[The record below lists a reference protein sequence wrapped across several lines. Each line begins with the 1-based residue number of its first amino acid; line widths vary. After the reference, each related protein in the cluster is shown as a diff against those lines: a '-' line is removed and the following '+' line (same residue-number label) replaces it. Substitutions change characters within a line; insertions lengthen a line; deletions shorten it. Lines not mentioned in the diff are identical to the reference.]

1 MPLLIYKGSSFKHS
15 ASYSARW
22 PFFHFRSV
30 AQAPNNNF
38 IWWKIPENEYIARN
52 SWNCHG
58 CFRYRSNLIVKPKR
72 NIHFYV
78 INKTEVKTFLNN
90 LRTLKTTITS
100 LRRSSSTPNFEECSS
115 FRYDVRLP
123 TPLTTFSN
131 FVISSYFF
139 LISNKILK
147 DEILKV
153 WKMVIV
159 NIDVRESRFK
169 IMSYLPDQRQWE
181 S

>member
-1 MPLLIYKGSSFKHS
+1 
-15 ASYSARW
+15 
-22 PFFHFRSV
+22 
-30 AQAPNNNF
+30 
-38 IWWKIPENEYIARN
+38 
-52 SWNCHG
+52 
-58 CFRYRSNLIVKPKR
+58 
-72 NIHFYV
+72 
-78 INKTEVKTFLNN
+78 
-90 LRTLKTTITS
+90 
-100 LRRSSSTPNFEECSS
+100 
-115 FRYDVRLP
+115 LP

>member
-1 MPLLIYKGSSFKHS
+1 
-15 ASYSARW
+15 
-22 PFFHFRSV
+22 
-30 AQAPNNNF
+30 
-38 IWWKIPENEYIARN
+38 
-52 SWNCHG
+52 
-58 CFRYRSNLIVKPKR
+58 
-72 NIHFYV
+72 
-78 INKTEVKTFLNN
+78 
-90 LRTLKTTITS
+90 
-100 LRRSSSTPNFEECSS
+100 
-115 FRYDVRLP
+115 LP

-139 LISNKILK
+139 FISNKILK